1 MRKVKE
7 GVMPGRSVLTFD
19 LHLRASGIISR
30 NDVSKHGRI
39 SFHLKLL
46 DSVSEKGLDFFFAS
60 EPDCL
65 TVKTKKMQLQSLDWL
80 FELRE
85 SHWPEAC
92 YICRGVHA
100 RVR

>member
-46 DSVSEKGLDFFFAS
+46 DSVSEKGLDFFFR
-60 EPDCL
+60 
-65 TVKTKKMQLQSLDWL
+65 
-80 FELRE
+80 LRTRL
-85 SHWPEAC
+85 SHGENEENATPKFGLAL
-92 YICRGVHA
+92 
-100 RVR
+100 